1 MNNQDFDKWNTIKK
15 DVNSCTVRR
24 SFKTR
29 DIFYMKMGH
38 NVGFEQNGKGADFV
52 RPVLILK
59 KITNDMF
66 IGIPL
71 SSQIKEGSWFYKF
84 DFNKNGKISSNI
96 AILPQIKMYS
106 SKRLLNR
113 IGKIKNNIFNYVFR
127 INTIFCS
134 SGCVIEAC

>member
-1 MNNQDFDKWNTIKK
+1 MNKQNFDKWNKIKK
-15 DVNSCTVRR
+15 DIDRCTVRR

-38 NVGFEQNGKGADFV
+38 NVGFEQNGEGTDFV

-71 SSQIKEGSWFYKF
+71 SSQIKDGSWFYKF
-84 DFNKNGKISSNI
+84 NFIKNGKVSSNI

-113 IGKIKNNIFNYVFR
+113 IGKMKIENFDEVKTKIKELID
-127 INTIFCS
+127 
-134 SGCVIEAC
+134 